1 MNDLDDENEDQ
12 DGSIGK
18 LKKIKIEKIS
28 NTILGLKTYEV
39 KISDN
44 KMNQY
49 VKWTESN
56 RDPTIS
62 VWTFITALF
71 LLILNVVGKNIK
83 NSYPEEY
90 AVRKVVESYFNM
102 EVEEMEGVR
111 ASQHFLD
118 EMARID
124 DLA

>member
-44 KMNQY
+44 KMN
-49 VKWTESN
+49 
-56 RDPTIS
+56 
-62 VWTFITALF
+62 
-71 LLILNVVGKNIK
+71 
-83 NSYPEEY
+83 
-90 AVRKVVESYFNM
+90 
-102 EVEEMEGVR
+102 
-111 ASQHFLD
+111 
-118 EMARID
+118 
-124 DLA
+124 